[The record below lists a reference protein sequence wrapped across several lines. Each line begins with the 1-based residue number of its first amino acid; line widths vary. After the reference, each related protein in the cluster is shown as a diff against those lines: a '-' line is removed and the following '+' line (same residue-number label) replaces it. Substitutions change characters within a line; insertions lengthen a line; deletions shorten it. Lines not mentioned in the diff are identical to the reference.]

1 MKKLLIVGL
10 GNVGETY
17 SMTRHNIGFYIL
29 NALAREL
36 DLEFKTEKLGDVV
49 RFKYRGKS
57 FTLLKPNTYMNLS
70 GKAVKY
76 WLTHESIR
84 VENLCV
90 VTDDIHI
97 DFGVIRIKTKGSSG
111 GHNGLKHIE
120 AQLQTQQYARFRF
133 GVGQNYSRGRQ
144 VDFVLG
150 QWTKEEES
158 MLIERVS
165 VAVEAILSF
174 GVNGAHNTMTQF
186 NGK

>member
-97 DFGVIRIKTKGSSG
+97 DFGVIRIKTKGSSHKAGTGVGSREMGKAVG
-111 GHNGLKHIE
+111 GH
-120 AQLQTQQYARFRF
+120 ACRRF
-133 GVGQNYSRGRQ
+133 GYYRREGVCPKGRLGYCVHWDIGGWGERG
-144 VDFVLG
+144 F
-150 QWTKEEES
+150 
-158 MLIERVS
+158 
-165 VAVEAILSF
+165 
-174 GVNGAHNTMTQF
+174 NTQF
-186 NGK
+186 YWGAGPAA